1 RHAYLRQADW
11 LHRHAVVAHRGGR
24 GGRLWAGRPDQRCC
38 TGVADCPLRSGS
50 GRHAGQFHCLHGGH
64 HLGVCRGFA
73 PSCLGRP
80 GVGGH
85 ATGGGGRSGMVA
97 MKTRSGK
104 QLVQSTTAAAGG
116 RSLRQTMSDL
126 HIWTGL
132 LAGWVLYAMFL
143 TGTVSYFRDEISQ
156 WMRPIVPAQSE
167 LADALALAPRL
178 ISTMQTLAPAS
189 PQWGI
194 TLPDARDNTASAFW
208 RDGRRFKSATFD
220 PATAQPIDAGE
231 SIGGEFFYRFH
242 FQLHYLPALWG
253 RWLAGLC
260 A

>member
-1 RHAYLRQADW
+1 
-11 LHRHAVVAHRGGR
+11 GR

-85 ATGGGGRSGMVA
+85 ATGGGGRSGMGA

-104 QLVQSTTAAAGG
+104 HLVQSTTAAAGG
-116 RSLRQTMSDL
+116 RSIRQTMSDL

-156 WMRPIVPAQSE
+156 WMRPDVQVLPQQADPAE
-167 LADALALAPRL
+167 LVSQL
-178 ISTMQTLAPAS
+178 IAEMQTLAPDS
-189 PQWGI
+189 QQWSIG
-194 TLPDARDNTASAFW
+194 LPDRRTDTASAFW
-208 RDGRRFKSATFD
+208 REGRRF
-220 PATAQPIDAGE
+220 
-231 SIGGEFFYRFH
+231 
-242 FQLHYLPALWG
+242 
-253 RWLAGLC
+253 
-260 A
+260 